1 MVTDLLHNIWLVFL
15 DTAFWLLI
23 GLLAAGL
30 IKSFISEAT
39 MKRWVGGHGLASIL
53 RAALFGAPLPLCSCG
68 VLPAAIGMRRAGA
81 SKEAT
86 VSFLISTP
94 ETSVDS
100 VAVTYALMG
109 PLMAVFR
116 PVAALVNAIGTGLLT
131 TLVTDDKDTASTHDT
146 QVAQAVETG
155 CCSSGKTESEAQQVS
170 VSSCC
175 SNKEPES
182 KKPEP
187 SETVVAESSC
197 CASKHEVKPA
207 PNKFMLALSY
217 AGAELLDDISKW
229 LAIGIVLA
237 GIMLTVIPPGW
248 LAQWGDGLPA
258 MLVMLLVGVP
268 MYICAV
274 ASTPV
279 AAGLLLA
286 GVSPGAVLVFLLVGP
301 ATNIASFALLKQ
313 ELGLKVTA
321 MYLFGLS
328 VLSLMMGLSLE
339 WLLQVQGW
347 QIEAVLGE
355 AHTMLPDIISW
366 GSAFILIFLA
376 MKPLRRAVI
385 PQLG

>member
-1 MVTDLLHNIWLVFL
+1 MVIELLKNIWLVFL

-23 GLLAAGL
+23 GLLAAGV
-30 IKSFISEAT
+30 IKSFISENT
-39 MKRWVGGHGLASIL
+39 MQRWVGGNGIGAIL

-68 VLPAAIGMRRAGA
+68 VLPAAIGMHRAGA

-109 PLMAVFR
+109 PVMAIFR
-116 PVAALVNAIGTGLLT
+116 PVSALVNAVGTGLLT
-131 TLVTDDKDTASTHDT
+131 TLVADESVPVKTVENTASS
-146 QVAQAVETG
+146 AGE
-155 CCSSGKTESEAQQVS
+155 
-170 VSSCC
+170 SCC
-175 SNKEPES
+175 ASNKEVKDQVS
-182 KKPEP
+182 
-187 SETVVAESSC
+187 ASSC
-197 CASKHEVKPA
+197 CAPKPEKVEASCCSENKETSDKTQSGKLVKV
-207 PNKFMLALSY
+207 LSY
-217 AGAELLDDISKW
+217 AGAELLDDISQW
-229 LAIGIVLA
+229 MALGIVLA
-237 GIMLTVIPPGW
+237 GIMLTFIPPDW
-248 LAQWGDGLPA
+248 LAQWGGGLTA
-258 MLVMLLVGVP
+258 MLIMLVVGVP

-321 MYLFGLS
+321 MYLSGLS

-339 WLLQVQGW
+339 WLLRNQQW
-347 QIEAVLGE
+347 QIEASLGE
-355 AHTMLPDIISW
+355 AHAMLPGMVAW
-366 GSAFILIFLA
+366 VSAFVLIFLA
-376 MKPLRRAVI
+376 IKPLRRAVF
-385 PQLG
+385 PRLG

>member
-1 MVTDLLHNIWLVFL
+1 MLAVLLNNIWLVFL

-23 GLLAAGL
+23 GLLAAGV
-30 IKSFISEAT
+30 IKSFISENT
-39 MKRWVGGHGLASIL
+39 MQRWVGGHGLGAIL

-68 VLPAAIGMRRAGA
+68 VLPAAIGLHRAGA

-109 PLMAVFR
+109 PVMAIFR
-116 PVAALVNAIGTGLLT
+116 PVAALVNAVGTGLLT
-131 TLVTDDKDTASTHDT
+131 TLVADQTVPLKTPENTGA
-146 QVAQAVETG
+146 AVVG
-155 CCSSGKTESEAQQVS
+155 SCCSSREEVKVEQV

-175 SNKEPES
+175 TS
-182 KKPEP
+182 KAEP
-187 SETVVAESSC
+187 SCCSEKKQAESGAQS
-197 CASKHEVKPA
+197 VKTA
-207 PNKFMLALSY
+207 ANKFIQVLSY

-229 LAIGIVLA
+229 LAFGIVLA
-237 GIMLTVIPPGW
+237 GIMLTFIPPDW
-248 LAQWGDGLPA
+248 LAQWGGGLTA
-258 MLVMLLVGVP
+258 MLVMLVVGIP

-279 AAGLLLA
+279 AAGLLVA

-313 ELGLKVTA
+313 ELGLKVTL
-321 MYLFGLS
+321 MYLSGLS
-328 VLSLMMGLSLE
+328 VLSLIMGLLLE
-339 WLLQVQGW
+339 WLLRAQQW
-347 QIEAVLGE
+347 QIEASLGE
-355 AHTMLPDIISW
+355 AHAMLPNMVSW
-366 GSAFILIFLA
+366 VSAFILIFLA
-376 MKPLRRAVI
+376 IKPLRRAVI